1 MPRVKTAK
9 SHFFLTLGIKI
20 AVATGE
26 KSLIDS
32 IKMELKVCDTWK

>member
-1 MPRVKTAK
+1 MPRVKTTK

-26 KSLIDS
+26 KSLINN
-32 IKMELKVCDTWK
+32 IKMEIKMCDTWI